1 MSQNLSDDKRQ
12 GLISPGF
19 HPAVYKKMTFW
30 PHKTISGTF
39 AFDKR
44 GHFVKESCGKVDM
57 MTSLLSM
64 QNAVMMVMIMM
75 MKIH

>member
-1 MSQNLSDDKRQ
+1 MTEDKDSSK
-12 GLISPGF
+12 LLTTSA
-19 HPAVYKKMTFW
+19 AVYKKMTFW

-64 QNAVMMVMIMM
+64 QNAVKMVMIMM